1 MKLQL
6 KVSIFALFS
15 TILSLPSPKQAS
27 KMSAF
32 NKYHGLKVSKSD
44 DGRTIHYDSDQ
55 VWLALSLRASRSRV
69 PINSSTPLN
78 VYTNLDTSSDGLT
91 SHHSRTLHMVHLNF
105 SRAIL
110 VATP

>member
-44 DGRTIHYDSDQ
+44 DGRTIRYDSDQ
-55 VWLALSLRASRSRV
+55 V
-69 PINSSTPLN
+69 
-78 VYTNLDTSSDGLT
+78 
-91 SHHSRTLHMVHLNF
+91 
-105 SRAIL
+105 
-110 VATP
+110 